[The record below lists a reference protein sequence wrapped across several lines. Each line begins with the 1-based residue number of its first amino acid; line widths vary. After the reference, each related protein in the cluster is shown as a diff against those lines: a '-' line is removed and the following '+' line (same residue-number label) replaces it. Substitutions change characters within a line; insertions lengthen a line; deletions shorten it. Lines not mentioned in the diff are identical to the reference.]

1 MKTKR
6 RINEKTIEK
15 AFNYLEELHHVLT
28 ITDVVNLTKLST
40 AHKVSKTYG
49 TLLLSNNLLV
59 RTKSGAMRW
68 STIEPSR
75 EMAIELVRRANEYQ
89 TNSLSKQKENK
100 EQVAM
105 NFTKKEISKTVIPA
119 KENKTKKTFNLFWGL
134 LKFDY

>member
-68 STIEPSR
+68 ATIEPSR
-75 EMAIELVRRANEYQ
+75 EMAIELVRRANEYN
-89 TNSLSKQKENK
+89 TNSIIKRNKNK

-119 KENKTKKTFNLFWGL
+119 KENKNKKTFNLFWGL

>member
-15 AFNYLEELHHVLT
+15 AFNYLEELHHVLM
-28 ITDVVNLTKLST
+28 KW
-40 AHKVSKTYG
+40 A
-49 TLLLSNNLLV
+49 
-59 RTKSGAMRW
+59 
-68 STIEPSR
+68 TIEPSR

>member
-6 RINEKTIEK
+6 RINEKTIDK
-15 AFNYLEELHHVLT
+15 AFNYLQELHHVLT

-68 STIEPSR
+68 ATIEPSR
-75 EMAIELVRRANEYQ
+75 EMAIELVRRANEYN
-89 TNSLSKQKENK
+89 TNSISKRNKNK

-105 NFTKKEISKTVIPA
+105 NFTKKQISKTVVPA
-119 KENKTKKTFNLFWGL
+119 KEKQTKKTFNLFWGL

>member
-6 RINEKTIEK
+6 RINEKTIDK
-15 AFNYLEELHHVLT
+15 AFNYLQELHHVLT

-68 STIEPSR
+68 ATIEPSR
-75 EMAIELVRRANEYQ
+75 EMAIELVRRANEYN
-89 TNSLSKQKENK
+89 TNSISKRNKNK

-105 NFTKKEISKTVIPA
+105 NFTKKEISKTVVPA
-119 KENKTKKTFNLFWGL
+119 KEKQTKKTFNLFWGL

>member
-28 ITDVVNLTKLST
+28 ITDSVNLTKLST
-40 AHKVSKTYG
+40 VHKVSKTYG
-49 TLLLSNNLLV
+49 TLLLSNNLLIK
-59 RTKSGAMRW
+59 TKNGAMKW
-68 STIEPSR
+68 ATIEPSR

>member
-68 STIEPSR
+68 ATIEPSR
-75 EMAIELVRRANEYQ
+75 EMAIELVRRANEYN
-89 TNSLSKQKENK
+89 TNSIIKRNKNK

-119 KENKTKKTFNLFWGL
+119 NKKQTKKTFNLFWGL

>member
-49 TLLLSNNLLV
+49 TLLLTNNLLV

-68 STIEPSR
+68 ATIEPSR
-75 EMAIELVRRANEYQ
+75 EMAIELVRRANEYS
-89 TNSLSKQKENK
+89 TNSIAKRNENK

-105 NFTKKEISKTVIPA
+105 NFTKKK
-119 KENKTKKTFNLFWGL
+119 KKFQKQLLQRKKNKPKKHLIYFGG
-134 LKFDY
+134 Y

>member
-6 RINEKTIEK
+6 RIKEKTIEK

-68 STIEPSR
+68 ATIEPSR
-75 EMAIELVRRANEYQ
+75 EMAIELVRRANQYN
-89 TNSLSKQKENK
+89 TNSISKQKK
-100 EQVAM
+100 SQEQVAM
-105 NFTKKEISKTVIPA
+105 NFTKKEISKKVILA
-119 KENKTKKTFNLFWGL
+119 NENKTKKTFNLFWGL

>member
-6 RINEKTIEK
+6 RIQDKTINK

-28 ITDVVNLTKLST
+28 ITDVVNLQKLSNV
-40 AHKVSKTYG
+40 HKVSKTYG
-49 TLLLSNNLLV
+49 TLLLNNNLLIK
-59 RTKSGAMRW
+59 TKSGSMKWA
-68 STIEPSR
+68 TIEPSR
-75 EMAIELVRRANEYQ
+75 EMAIELVRRANEY
-89 TNSLSKQKENK
+89 NLLSKQKKVQSK

>member
-6 RINEKTIEK
+6 RIQDKTINK

-28 ITDVVNLTKLST
+28 ITDVVNLQKLSNV
-40 AHKVSKTYG
+40 HKVSKTYG
-49 TLLLSNNLLV
+49 TLLLNNNLLIK
-59 RTKSGAMRW
+59 TKNGSMKWA
-68 STIEPSR
+68 TIEPSR
-75 EMAIELVRRANEYQ
+75 EMAIELVRRANEY
-89 TNSLSKQKENK
+89 NLLSKQKKVQSK

-105 NFTKKEISKTVIPA
+105 NFTKKAISKTVIPA

>member
-6 RINEKTIEK
+6 RINEKTIDK
-15 AFNYLEELHHVLT
+15 AFNYLQELHHVLT

-68 STIEPSR
+68 ATIEPSR
-75 EMAIELVRRANEYQ
+75 EMAIELVRRANEYS
-89 TNSLSKQKENK
+89 TNSISKRNKNK

-105 NFTKKEISKTVIPA
+105 NFTKKEISKTVVPA
-119 KENKTKKTFNLFWGL
+119 KEKQTKKTFNLFWGL

>member
-68 STIEPSR
+68 ATIEPSR
-75 EMAIELVRRANEYQ
+75 EMAIELVRRANQYN
-89 TNSLSKQKENK
+89 TNSISKQKENK

>member
-68 STIEPSR
+68 ATIEPSR
-75 EMAIELVRRANEYQ
+75 EMAIELVRRANEYN
-89 TNSLSKQKENK
+89 TNSIIKRNKNK

-105 NFTKKEISKTVIPA
+105 NFTKKEILKTVVPA
-119 KENKTKKTFNLFWGL
+119 NKKQTKKTFNLFWGL

>member
-40 AHKVSKTYG
+40 VHKVSKTYG
-49 TLLLSNNLLV
+49 TLLLSNNLLIK
-59 RTKSGAMRW
+59 TKNGAMKW
-68 STIEPSR
+68 ATIEPSR

>member
-89 TNSLSKQKENK
+89 TNSLSKQKESK

>member
-68 STIEPSR
+68 ATIEPSR
-75 EMAIELVRRANEYQ
+75 EMAIELVRRANEYN
-89 TNSLSKQKENK
+89 TNSIIKRNKNK

-105 NFTKKEISKTVIPA
+105 NFTKKEISKTVVPG
-119 KENKTKKTFNLFWGL
+119 KENTTKRTFNLFWGL

>member
-68 STIEPSR
+68 ATIEPSR
-75 EMAIELVRRANEYQ
+75 EMAIELVRRANEYN
-89 TNSLSKQKENK
+89 TNSIIKRNKNK

-105 NFTKKEISKTVIPA
+105 NFTKKEISKTVVPA
-119 KENKTKKTFNLFWGL
+119 NKKQTKKTFNLFWGL

>member
-1 MKTKR
+1 MKW
-6 RINEKTIEK
+6 
-15 AFNYLEELHHVLT
+15 A
-28 ITDVVNLTKLST
+28 
-40 AHKVSKTYG
+40 
-49 TLLLSNNLLV
+49 
-59 RTKSGAMRW
+59 
-68 STIEPSR
+68 TIEPSR

>member
-40 AHKVSKTYG
+40 VHKVSKTYG

-89 TNSLSKQKENK
+89 TNSLSKQNQNK
-100 EQVAM
+100 EQVAI
-105 NFTKKEISKTVIPA
+105 NFTQKEISKTVIPA